1 MATSVEKIAK
11 LEADIEELK
20 SKRNSTLN
28 EVLQIAITNE
38 ITAIR
43 EQIIQQGK
51 IHKQSLFH
59 LWFQLHRYLA

>member
-51 IHKQSLFH
+51 KHVIHHIITPLKI
-59 LWFQLHRYLA
+59 